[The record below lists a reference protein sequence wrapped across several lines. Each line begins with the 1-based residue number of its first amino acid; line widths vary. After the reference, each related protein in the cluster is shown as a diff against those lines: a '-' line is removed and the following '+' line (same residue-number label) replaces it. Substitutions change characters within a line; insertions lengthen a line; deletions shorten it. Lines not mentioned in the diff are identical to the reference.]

1 MTQVEKDDNLTFE
14 NGIQELEQIV
24 QQLEKG
30 SLPLQE
36 ALTAFKRGV
45 ELSQFCQ
52 AELTQAEE
60 TVTLMMTQSGL
71 KELDGDQ
78 A

>member
-1 MTQVEKDDNLTFE
+1 MTQVEKEDNLTFE
-14 NGIQELEQIV
+14 TGIQELEQIV

-52 AELTQAEE
+52 VELTQAEE

-71 KELDGDQ
+71 KELDEDQ